1 MRSTK
6 KPALPRL
13 IGQDTILTAKAPK
26 VGLLLIDLSLKP
38 IAYDRGAL
46 AILQSQSYATI
57 KSESHFFLPR
67 EVMEMVGN
75 LKSHSHTSM
84 KVLFRAGNIDY
95 SCTAY
100 LMESQD
106 GFPAQTIVAL
116 HIERLSSVTDAVSA
130 VAAKYHLTEREQE
143 ALKGISMGLC
153 SKELAERMQISP
165 NTVKVFLRLIM
176 IKMGVSTRGGIV
188 AEILQNQNDAPL
200 GEMDTREADREYEPR
215 AEGVSRE
222 PDHYRRGLLAARA
235 KSSGSDV

>member
-13 IGQDTILTAKAPK
+13 IGQDSILSVKAPK
-26 VGLLLIDLSLKP
+26 VGLLLLDLSLKP
-38 IAYDRGAL
+38 IAYDRGAA
-46 AILQSQSYATI
+46 AILQNQSSAI
-57 KSESHFFLPR
+57 RPESHVFLPR
-67 EVMEMVGN
+67 EVLDMVGN
-75 LKSHSHTSM
+75 LKANNQTSM
-84 KVLFRAGNIDY
+84 KVIFRTGNIDY
-95 SCTAY
+95 SCTSY

-153 SKELAERMQISP
+153 SKELAERMHISP

-188 AEILQNQNDAPL
+188 AEILQNQNDSPF
-200 GEMDTREADREYEPR
+200 GEVDTREADREFE
-215 AEGVSRE
+215 SRGDGANRDPE
-222 PDHYRRGLLAARA
+222 RYRRGLAARA
-235 KSSGSDV
+235 KTSGSEV